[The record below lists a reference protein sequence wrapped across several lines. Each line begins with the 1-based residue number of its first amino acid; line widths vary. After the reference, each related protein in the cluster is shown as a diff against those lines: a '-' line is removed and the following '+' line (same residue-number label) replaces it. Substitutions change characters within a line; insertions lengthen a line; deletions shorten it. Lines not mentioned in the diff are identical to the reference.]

1 MEKRL
6 PIKKHNILIN
16 TEYKVIYGTY
26 LLTLICSCVGK
37 QLTA

>member
-1 MEKRL
+1 MEKHL

-16 TEYKVIYGTY
+16 TKYKVIYGTY
-26 LLTLICSCVGK
+26 LLTLICSCVWE